1 MRLAAA
7 LAHAHHSPARS
18 KICRR
23 RRMEKLGP
31 DRQAIHLDV
40 AASTIYRVL
49 RRHDRNRLSH
59 LDRQTATPIRRHER
73 ARPGER
79 VHVDVKKL
87 GRIPAGD
94 ESEARRGGEVLARAQ
109 PLRLCEH
116 PAHATDT
123 VVGSPAARP
132 RARLATTACFPPTR

>member
-1 MRLAAA
+1 
-7 LAHAHHSPARS
+7 
-18 KICRR
+18 
-23 RRMEKLGP
+23 MEKLGP

-109 PLRLCEH
+109 PLRLERFDRTGSECEH